1 MRPLSTALLGLALA
15 LGAAPASAITW
26 SLAAILDG
34 AQETPPNASPATGT
48 ATLTFDDVSNVLNW
62 TITYSGLLGGTNNAH
77 FHGPAGPGVPASPV
91 INIAFTSGLAAATL
105 IGSATLTATQE
116 TWLLSNLLYI
126 NIHSTAFPGGEIRG
140 QVTVVPEPATLG
152 LLALGLAALGMGR
165 RPRRS

>member
-1 MRPLSTALLGLALA
+1 MHPASAALLGLALA
-15 LGAAPASAITW
+15 FGSGPAAATTW

-34 AQETPPNASPATGT
+34 AQETPPNASPASGT
-48 ATLTFDDVSNVLNW
+48 ASLTFDDVTNVLNW

-91 INIAFTSGLAAATL
+91 INITFTSGLTAATL
-105 IGSATLTATQE
+105 TGSATLTATQE

-140 QVTVVPEPATLG
+140 QVNVVPEPATLG
-152 LLALGLAALGMGR
+152 LMALGLGALAAGR
-165 RPRRS
+165 RRRG